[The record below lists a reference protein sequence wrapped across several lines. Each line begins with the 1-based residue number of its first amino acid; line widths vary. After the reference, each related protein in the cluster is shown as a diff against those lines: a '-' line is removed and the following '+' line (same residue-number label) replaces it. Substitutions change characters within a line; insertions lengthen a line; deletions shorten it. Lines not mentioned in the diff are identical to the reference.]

1 MTAVTLVMIIGLAPV
16 ENPNKPIEDKDK
28 TKFKLISL
36 LIYFLHISAYFV
48 LKYLFETDADIII
61 ITDFISSIL
70 MIIGIINNRRC
81 NYEND

>member
-48 LKYLFETDADIII
+48 LKYLFETDAPF
-61 ITDFISSIL
+61 FIGKVFVIDDETHSTML
-70 MIIGIINNRRC
+70 LAEE
-81 NYEND
+81 Y